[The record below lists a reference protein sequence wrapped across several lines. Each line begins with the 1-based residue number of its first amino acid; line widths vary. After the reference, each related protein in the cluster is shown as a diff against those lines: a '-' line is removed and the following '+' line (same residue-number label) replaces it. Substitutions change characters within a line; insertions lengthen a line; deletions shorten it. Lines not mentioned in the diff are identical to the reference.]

1 MKNFISKIFYI
12 LPKGWKKS
20 IVYITI
26 LTLFNALFELLGIG
40 LVIPFL
46 SVLLGE
52 TNTTVSNISFVKDLE
67 KEYLILIFILIFFVI
82 FTIKNIFSV
91 FFQKIKI
98 NFSHDLAKA
107 VSTKLYLRYLK
118 KNYIFFTLRN
128 TSELIRNTNS
138 ETAQFSY
145 GVIGPILT
153 LISDFIIFT
162 AILIFLIY
170 YNPIATLIAAVI
182 MVMLGFLMVIF
193 QLKKLKLYGKIRLEH
208 TKALYTIV
216 CII

>member
-67 KEYLILIFILIFFVI
+67 KEYLILIFILTFFVI
-82 FTIKNIFSV
+82 FTIKNLFLV

-162 AILIFLIY
+162 IILIFLIY

-193 QLKKLKLYGKIRLEH
+193 GVFLVVQFEVCCRLDFQ
-208 TKALYTIV
+208 
-216 CII
+216 

>member
-82 FTIKNIFSV
+82 FTIKN
-91 FFQKIKI
+91 
-98 NFSHDLAKA
+98 L
-107 VSTKLYLRYLK
+107 
-118 KNYIFFTLRN
+118 
-128 TSELIRNTNS
+128 
-138 ETAQFSY
+138 
-145 GVIGPILT
+145 
-153 LISDFIIFT
+153 
-162 AILIFLIY
+162 FL
-170 YNPIATLIAAVI
+170 V
-182 MVMLGFLMVIF
+182 
-193 QLKKLKLYGKIRLEH
+193 
-208 TKALYTIV
+208 
-216 CII
+216 